1 MGDQT
6 IGETVRK
13 VLLTYWNAVSFQALY
28 AGVSPRDALGAYG
41 VIAYMDTI
49 SGVYF
54 PKGGMRALPDALA
67 AAAADVPVQTRSER
81 PTSFDPADFG
91 APTGREVNWKHTPL
105 DRIAALVT
113 EYEAVGV
120 VVGLPTSLKG
130 RETASTAMA
139 RSFADALTTASP
151 EVPVELVDER
161 LTTVTAGAALHGA
174 GRNTRK
180 QRDVIDQA
188 AAVVLL
194 QAWIDSRH
202 ARR

>member
-1 MGDQT
+1 MNTGSEDAGHTAEVTPGTGWTRGRRLGLDVGTARIGVATCDPDGILATPVETIRVADGDP
-6 IGETVRK
+6 GWGAELRR
-13 VLLTYWNAVSFQALY
+13 LT
-28 AGVSPRDALGAYG
+28 
-41 VIAYMDTI
+41 
-49 SGVYF
+49 
-54 PKGGMRALPDALA
+54 
-67 AAAADVPVQTRSER
+67 E
-81 PTSFDPADFG
+81 
-91 APTGREVNWKHTPL
+91 
-105 DRIAALVT
+105 LVD
-113 EYEAVGV
+113 EYDAVGV

-139 RSFADALTTASP
+139 RSFVAAVGEHSP
-151 EVPVELVDER
+151 GLAVEFTDER

-194 QAWIDSRH
+194 QAWMESRH

>member
-1 MGDQT
+1 MT
-6 IGETVRK
+6 
-13 VLLTYWNAVSFQALY
+13 
-28 AGVSPRDALGAYG
+28 
-41 VIAYMDTI
+41 
-49 SGVYF
+49 
-54 PKGGMRALPDALA
+54 
-67 AAAADVPVQTRSER
+67 
-81 PTSFDPADFG
+81 DPG
-91 APTGREVNWKHTPL
+91 APACTGAVWTRGRRLGLDVGTARIGVASCDPDGILATPVETIRVV
-105 DRIAALVT
+105 DGDPGWAAELRRLGELVA
-113 EYEAVGV
+113 EYDAVGV

-139 RSFADALTTASP
+139 RSFADALTTGSP
-151 EVPVELVDER
+151 ELPVELVDER
-161 LTTVTAGAALHGA
+161 LTTVTAGAVLHGA

>member
-1 MGDQT
+1 
-6 IGETVRK
+6 
-13 VLLTYWNAVSFQALY
+13 
-28 AGVSPRDALGAYG
+28 
-41 VIAYMDTI
+41 
-49 SGVYF
+49 
-54 PKGGMRALPDALA
+54 
-67 AAAADVPVQTRSER
+67 
-81 PTSFDPADFG
+81 
-91 APTGREVNWKHTPL
+91 
-105 DRIAALVT
+105 
-113 EYEAVGV
+113 
-120 VVGLPTSLKG
+120 
-130 RETASTAMA
+130 MA

-202 ARR
+202 AR